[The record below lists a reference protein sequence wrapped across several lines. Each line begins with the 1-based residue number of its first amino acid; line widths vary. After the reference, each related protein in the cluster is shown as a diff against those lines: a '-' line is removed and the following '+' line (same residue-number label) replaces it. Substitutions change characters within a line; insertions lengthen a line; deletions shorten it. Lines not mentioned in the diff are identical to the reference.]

1 MNTRRERET
10 KRKRRTM
17 RTGRER
23 MTRMRMRAMRELLW
37 EEV

>member
-1 MNTRRERET
+1 MNTRRERGT
-10 KRKRRTM
+10 KRKRRMM

>member
-1 MNTRRERET
+1 MNTRRERGT
-10 KRKRRTM
+10 KRKMRMM